1 MRHAALTLWEVD
13 GSRSGATLR
22 RRHDSHVDAAAHDL
36 GIQEALIIEPDK
48 AGSIWKKR
56 LRSAAEYRHL
66 PRVPFEPGHERGVDN
81 PRAVRRKYW
90 LFLLVRVARELDRFA
105 ARQGLDVDLR
115 RLTSGCGPEK
125 STPDERDHTTIRRKR
140 RVNHRIVEIR
150 QLERRL
156 GDRRW
161 GRRVSKNEKRR
172 ADAYR
177 PNQDQACRGRQP
189 S

>member
-1 MRHAALTLWEVD
+1 MA
-13 GSRSGATLR
+13 
-22 RRHDSHVDAAAHDL
+22 AAAHDL
-36 GIQEALIIEPDK
+36 GIQDVLIVEPDK

-66 PRVPFEPGHERGVDN
+66 PRVPFEPGHDGSVDN
-81 PRAVRRKYW
+81 SRAIRRKNG

-105 ARQGLDVDLR
+105 FRQGLDVDLR

-125 STPDERDHTTIRRKR
+125 STPDERDHATIRRHR

-156 GDRRW
+156 RDRRW
-161 GRRVSKNEKRR
+161 GRRLSKNK
-172 ADAYR
+172 
-177 PNQDQACRGRQP
+177 
-189 S
+189 